1 MTTRETNVERFVE
14 VYAKRLAEVVA
25 TYPTEY
31 AYPVTAVPGVVAK
44 MRKGFMTGSYNKD
57 GKAIALTCKELGI
70 KHTIKAMEAFFNT
83 GPTSQNRTE
92 RPAMPV

>member
-14 VYAKRLAEVVA
+14 VYAKHLAQVVA
-25 TYPTEY
+25 TNPAEY

-44 MRKGFMTGSYNKD
+44 MRKGFMTGSYNKE

-83 GPTSQNRTE
+83 DANSQNCIE
-92 RPAMPV
+92 RPEMPV